1 MSRVIINTDG
11 GSIGN
16 PGPAAIGIVVKIQ
29 NLKSEVKNYS
39 KFIGE
44 TTNNIAEYQAVI
56 FGLNKLK
63 RLIGKTKTRQT
74 EVEIRSDSKLIVNQL
89 NGTYKIKHREL
100 FPLFIEIW
108 NLKQDFKKVDFIY
121 ISRKENKPA
130 DKLVKKV
137 LAEHKHRKKD
147 LKNLIL

>member
-29 NLKSEVKNYS
+29 NLKSKIKSYS
-39 KFIGE
+39 KFIGKA
-44 TTNNIAEYQAVI
+44 TNNIAEYQAVI
-56 FGLNKLK
+56 FGLSKLK
-63 RLIGKTKTRQT
+63 RLIGKAKARQT

-89 NGTYKIKHREL
+89 NGTYKIKHQEL

-121 ISRKENKPA
+121 VSREENKSA
-130 DKLVKKV
+130 DKLVKKA
-137 LAEHKHRKKD
+137 LAEHT
-147 LKNLIL
+147 